1 VAGERERAGRTGALQ
16 ETQRMKSTRKLVV
29 AALLALLTL
38 PVIQPAV
45 ADDRRDSCTA
55 QDRDRDDCAREKP
68 RFQTRFFSE

>member
-1 VAGERERAGRTGALQ
+1 
-16 ETQRMKSTRKLVV
+16 MKSTRKLVV
-29 AALLALLTL
+29 AALLALLVL
-38 PVIQPAV
+38 PVIPAV